1 MPDAAEL
8 LIVSNPDSEIA
19 AGVSVAPPDRRGI
32 GVPDRRAPNFSEYDP
47 NHRRSGQKVAPEV
60 QEGSMPPSHYTWFWQ
75 RGEAKLSQADRD
87 ALIKEVRHVF
97 GDRLLAV
104 NAFAISAIK
113 WALYGASSR
122 LHRDVQGGYSVSK
135 PTSRTH

>member
-1 MPDAAEL
+1 
-8 LIVSNPDSEIA
+8 
-19 AGVSVAPPDRRGI
+19 
-32 GVPDRRAPNFSEYDP
+32 
-47 NHRRSGQKVAPEV
+47 
-60 QEGSMPPSHYTWFWQ
+60 MPPSHYTWFWQ